1 MLEGWIN
8 YYHLWEENK
17 QWKYLLKKIKLF
29 SVFILDEPS
38 AFYAEEIYD
47 STEGLGTN
55 DEKLQRIFIQRSE
68 VGGLC
73 QYNIYAVW
81 QEFFDQLNILG
92 GPSEHWQCLQEHVQQ
107 EAGEG
112 GEGGDWGTL

>member
-1 MLEGWIN
+1 MSHPTFELSCGLVGVVTIFWF
-8 YYHLWEENK
+8 ENLVCLMDGSIIIIYERK
-17 QWKYLLKKIKLF
+17 TSNRNICLKRLIF

-73 QYNIYAVW
+73 QYNTV
-81 QEFFDQLNILG
+81 ILYDENALT
-92 GPSEHWQCLQEHVQQ
+92 S
-107 EAGEG
+107 
-112 GEGGDWGTL
+112 